1 MRGGAS
7 PGHPRTRSLVAV
19 GDIAQCPGNAAIT
32 AALVDGLPGTIAAL
46 GDTVYENGTPE
57 EYATCYEPTWGRHKA
72 RTRPAVG
79 NHEYRTPGASGYFSY
94 FGAAAGEPGKGYYSY
109 TLGAWHV
116 VALNTNC
123 AEIGGC
129 EPGSAQERWLRAD
142 LAAHPARCTVAYM
155 HHPAFSSG
163 NTHGGSP
170 SVRPLLRALQDEGVE
185 LILSGHDHDYERF
198 APQTVEGAANP
209 AGVRQFVVGTGGAS
223 LREFAPQPAAQQRGA
238 DRGRLRRAV
247 PEAARDRIRLAVRA
261 AARQFRGRC
270 GHRRL
275 PLSAARWSGR
285 LHREHPPATRQPH
298 LRRSPRHQGDSHMP
312 EAVIVDA
319 VRTPIGRA
327 FKGQLAGLRPD
338 DTGAFVVDSLLE
350 RNPEVSPESVEELIA
365 GCGLPQGLQAFNIGR
380 IMVLLSER
388 LPDSVNGVTVSR
400 YCASSLESI
409 REAANAIRAG
419 EGDTYIAAGVE
430 WVSRY
435 NERQEAAGVADQNEK
450 LQGNNGQPN
459 AYIAMGLTAENVAD
473 KWEVS
478 RADMDKYAQR
488 SQELAVASQESGF
501 FDREI
506 VPVTLP
512 DGTMVAKDEGPRAS
526 STLEKLA
533 ELKPAFREDG
543 KVTAGN
549 SCPLNDGAAAVL
561 LMSDARAKEL
571 GLTPRARIVASAT
584 AALEPELMGVAPIG
598 AIKKVLDRAGMKI
611 DDVDVVELNEAFAAQ
626 VIPIMSECDIPLEK
640 LNPHGGAI
648 ALGHPFGMTGARIMT
663 TLLNGLETDDKTIGL
678 ETMCVAGG
686 QGHAMIVER
695 LN

>member
-1 MRGGAS
+1 
-7 PGHPRTRSLVAV
+7 
-19 GDIAQCPGNAAIT
+19 
-32 AALVDGLPGTIAAL
+32 
-46 GDTVYENGTPE
+46 
-57 EYATCYEPTWGRHKA
+57 
-72 RTRPAVG
+72 
-79 NHEYRTPGASGYFSY
+79 
-94 FGAAAGEPGKGYYSY
+94 
-109 TLGAWHV
+109 
-116 VALNTNC
+116 
-123 AEIGGC
+123 
-129 EPGSAQERWLRAD
+129 
-142 LAAHPARCTVAYM
+142 
-155 HHPAFSSG
+155 
-163 NTHGGSP
+163 
-170 SVRPLLRALQDEGVE
+170 
-185 LILSGHDHDYERF
+185 
-198 APQTVEGAANP
+198 
-209 AGVRQFVVGTGGAS
+209 
-223 LREFAPQPAAQQRGA
+223 
-238 DRGRLRRAV
+238 
-247 PEAARDRIRLAVRA
+247 
-261 AARQFRGRC
+261 
-270 GHRRL
+270 
-275 PLSAARWSGR
+275 
-285 LHREHPPATRQPH
+285 
-298 LRRSPRHQGDSHMP
+298 MP

-327 FKGQLAGLRPD
+327 FKGALAGLRPD
-338 DTGAFVVDSLLE
+338 DTGAYVIDELLK
-350 RNPEVSPESVEELIA
+350 RNPDVKPESVEEVIA
-365 GCGLPQGLQAFNIGR
+365 GCGLPQGLQAFNVGR
-380 IMVLLSER
+380 IMVLLSEQ

-400 YCASSLESI
+400 YCASSLEAI
-409 REAANAIRAG
+409 RTASNAVRAG

-450 LQGNNGQPN
+450 LQGKDGRPD

-488 SQELAVASQESGF
+488 SQELAVAAQESGF

-512 DGTMVAKDEGPRAS
+512 DGTVVARDEGPRAS

-561 LMSDARAKEL
+561 VMSDTKAKEL

-626 VIPIMSECDIPLEK
+626 VIPIMAECGIPLEK

-663 TLLNGLETDDKTIGL
+663 TLLNDLESDDKAIGL

-686 QGHAMIVER
+686 QGQATIVER

>member
-1 MRGGAS
+1 
-7 PGHPRTRSLVAV
+7 
-19 GDIAQCPGNAAIT
+19 
-32 AALVDGLPGTIAAL
+32 
-46 GDTVYENGTPE
+46 
-57 EYATCYEPTWGRHKA
+57 
-72 RTRPAVG
+72 
-79 NHEYRTPGASGYFSY
+79 
-94 FGAAAGEPGKGYYSY
+94 
-109 TLGAWHV
+109 
-116 VALNTNC
+116 
-123 AEIGGC
+123 
-129 EPGSAQERWLRAD
+129 
-142 LAAHPARCTVAYM
+142 
-155 HHPAFSSG
+155 
-163 NTHGGSP
+163 
-170 SVRPLLRALQDEGVE
+170 
-185 LILSGHDHDYERF
+185 
-198 APQTVEGAANP
+198 
-209 AGVRQFVVGTGGAS
+209 
-223 LREFAPQPAAQQRGA
+223 
-238 DRGRLRRAV
+238 
-247 PEAARDRIRLAVRA
+247 
-261 AARQFRGRC
+261 
-270 GHRRL
+270 
-275 PLSAARWSGR
+275 
-285 LHREHPPATRQPH
+285 
-298 LRRSPRHQGDSHMP
+298 MP

-338 DTGAFVVDSLLE
+338 DTGAFVLDTLLE
-350 RNPEVSPESVEELIA
+350 RNPEVSPDSVEEVIA
-365 GCGLPQGLQAFNIGR
+365 GCGLPQGLQAFNVGR
-380 IMVLLSER
+380 IMVLLSNK

-409 REAANAIRAG
+409 REAANAVRAG

-488 SQELAVASQESGF
+488 SQELAVAAQESGF

-506 VPVTLP
+506 VPVTAA
-512 DGTMVAKDEGPRAS
+512 DGTLVAKDEGPRAS
-526 STLEKLA
+526 STLEKLS

-561 LMSDARAKEL
+561 IMSDARAKEL
-571 GLTPRARIVASAT
+571 GLTPRARIVAAAT

-626 VIPIMSECDIPLEK
+626 VIPIMNECDIPLEK

-663 TLLNGLETDDKTIGL
+663 TLLNDLETDDKTIGL

-686 QGHAMIVER
+686 QGQAMIVER